1 MTYRP
6 DRVLETETVREVAAL
21 FESRDALQA
30 AIDNLLLAGFD
41 RADLGLM
48 AGVDSLR
55 RVLRKVS
62 ISIEEL
68 TGTSKASR
76 GTPVLPQ
83 EVMAVQAMI
92 VGTVGF
98 FAAAGA
104 AWISIASGAGTILV
118 VIATTIAGS
127 IAAALGGFVFARRF
141 KPKDVV
147 VLDDNLRG
155 GAVLWVRVRTKDQEA
170 KARQILANHGAKSVR
185 VVETEIAKTT
195 EDIPMSRLRPDP
207 FIPVRL
213 GEI

>member
-1 MTYRP
+1 MTFRSN
-6 DRVLETETVREVAAL
+6 RVLETETVREVAGL
-21 FESRDALQA
+21 FESRAGVQST
-30 AIDNLLLAGFD
+30 IDNLLLAGFD

-55 RVLRKVS
+55 HVLRKVS

-68 TGTSKASR
+68 EGTSSR
-76 GTPVLPQ
+76 GAPVLPR
-83 EVMAVQAMI
+83 EVVAVQAMI

-104 AWISIASGAGTILV
+104 AWISIASGAGTVLA
-118 VIATTIAGS
+118 VIASAIAGC

-141 KPKDVV
+141 RPKDVV
-147 VLDDNLRG
+147 VLDDTLRG
-155 GAVLWVRVRTKDQEA
+155 GVVLWVRVRTTDQEA
-170 KARQILANHGAKSVR
+170 EARQILATHGARSVR

-195 EDIPMSRLRPDP
+195 EDIPMSRVRPDP

>member
-1 MTYRP
+1 
-6 DRVLETETVREVAAL
+6 
-21 FESRDALQA
+21 LQA

-55 RVLRKVS
+55 HVLRKVS

-68 TGTSKASR
+68 CGPSKASR
-76 GTPVLPQ
+76 GTPVLPG
-83 EVMAVQAMI
+83 EVAAVQAMI

-104 AWISIASGAGTILV
+104 AWMSIASGAGTIRAI
-118 VIATTIAGS
+118 IAATIAGS
-127 IAAALGGFVFARRF
+127 IAAALVGFVFARRF

-147 VLDDNLRG
+147 VLDDNVRG

-170 KARQILANHGAKSVR
+170 KARQILATHGAKSVR

>member
-1 MTYRP
+1 
-6 DRVLETETVREVAAL
+6 
-21 FESRDALQA
+21 ALQA